1 MHGKPGLTEYR
12 HYWDADQKEW
22 AKTEERATRDKEAQE
37 RRDAEAKRK
46 VLEQK
51 KLEWEASWP

>member
-1 MHGKPGLTEYR
+1 MHRKPGLTVYR

-22 AKTEERATRDKEAQE
+22 AKTEERAKRDQEAQE
-37 RRDAEAKRK
+37 RREAEAKRK